1 MAENTN
7 NTGRIELDDQLMA
20 TEFLLSTKA
29 AVRNLAVAITETATP
44 EVKQILRRE
53 LDIAI
58 DTHDKIAQYMI
69 EKEMYH
75 AYSVPEQLGQDLKN
89 ADKALD
95 IAGK

>member
-1 MAENTN
+1 MAENTG
-7 NTGRIELDDQLMA
+7 NTERIELDDHFMA

-29 AVRNLAVAITETATP
+29 AVRNLAIAITETATP
-44 EVKQILRRE
+44 EVKQLLRRE

-69 EKEMYH
+69 EKELYH
-75 AYSVPEQLGQDLKN
+75 AYNVPEQLGQDLKN

-95 IAGK
+95 LAGK